1 MELVGLIQQILTIAA
16 GSAITYSTC
25 YVIFKRKISAIRD
38 ALDTLDDALKDD
50 RISEEEFNK
59 LWQKFKMII
68 YA

>member
-1 MELVGLIQQILTIAA
+1 MDLIGLIQQILPIVM

-25 YVIFKRKISAIRD
+25 YIIFKRKISAIRD

-50 RISEEEFNK
+50 KISEEEFNK